1 MSDRLEQFDTSMID
15 LTEKQNIE
23 KFKTEITK
31 TIINL
36 TNNHNKYHI
45 EEFCNC
51 EETHR
56 TIRLLDK
63 IRIFLELL

>member
-1 MSDRLEQFDTSMID
+1 MQKKVYYNISIIN
-15 LTEKQNIE
+15 LTEKQKIE
-23 KFKTEITK
+23 EFKIEIIK

-36 TNNHNKYHI
+36 IDNHNQYHI

-51 EETHR
+51 EKIYL
-56 TIRLLDK
+56 TIRLLET